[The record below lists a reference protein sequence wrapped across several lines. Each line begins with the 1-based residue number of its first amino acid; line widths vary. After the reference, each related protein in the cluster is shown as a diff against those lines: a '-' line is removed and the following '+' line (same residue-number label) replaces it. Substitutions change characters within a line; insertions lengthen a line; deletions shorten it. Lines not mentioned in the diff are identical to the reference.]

1 MMEIGSYIKLQ
12 RVQQGMTQD
21 ELARGI
27 VSMSYLSK
35 IENQRAE
42 ASPDV
47 ISLLCTRLGIEIDNE
62 KDITIKDK
70 CEEWYG
76 MLFEVNDKEEIKKRF
91 EELNELLQTVNSNNY
106 IMFEI
111 HKVRYFL
118 VMGEYDN
125 ALEQINS
132 LNEISNTFDNLHLY
146 YWYKFKGNYNSLNG
160 DDNQA
165 IKLYEL
171 AEEKIK
177 QIDLKNEEAAD
188 LYYTIAV
195 AHSKIRNTLEAIDY
209 AERAIEVFQIEYNF
223 IRCAQCHIVLG
234 ISYRRI
240 KMYNQAIKNYNLAKH
255 LGGLEQNNQIIQLA
269 NVNLG
274 YLHSSNGDSHSA
286 IHYYVEI
293 AEDSEVDLKT
303 KLTAMTSLTKEYY
316 SIGKL
321 DESKLMIEK
330 GLEIFEKLHNNEA
343 FKAHF
348 YTLMTYKYATEEDY
362 ERFEQFL
369 IKECI
374 PYLKKHK
381 EFAFLVDFANMLG
394 DHFEKQAKYK
404 EALKYYKL
412 ANLTY
417 SKLVSL

>member
-35 IENQRAE
+35 IENQRTE

-47 ISLLCTRLGIEIDNE
+47 ISMLCTRLGIEIENE

-76 MLFEVNDKEEIKKRF
+76 MLYEVNDKNEIKKRY
-91 EELNELLQTVNSNNY
+91 EELNELLQSVNSNNY

-118 VMGEYDN
+118 VMGKYDD
-125 ALEQINS
+125 ALEQINN

-171 AEEKIK
+171 AEDKIK
-177 QIDLKNEEAAD
+177 QIDLKDEEAAD

-195 AHSKIRNTLEAIDY
+195 AHSKVRNTLEAIDY
-209 AERAIEVFQIEYNF
+209 AERAIEIFQIEYNF

-255 LGGLEQNNQIIQLA
+255 LGELEQNNQIIQLA

-303 KLTAMTSLTKEYY
+303 KLTAMTSLTREYY

-330 GLEIFEKLHNNEA
+330 GLEIFEQLHNNES

-348 YTLMTYKYATEEDY
+348 YTLMTYKYAIEKDY
-362 ERFEQFL
+362 ENFEESL
-369 IKECI
+369 IKEVI

-394 DHFEKQAKYK
+394 EHFEKQAKYK
-404 EALKYYKL
+404 EAIKYYKL

-417 SKLVSL
+417 SKLISL

>member
-70 CEEWYG
+70 CEEWYS

-274 YLHSSNGDSHSA
+274 YLHSSKGDSHSA
-286 IHYYVEI
+286 IYYFVEV
-293 AEDSEVDLKT
+293 AEDPEVDLKT
-303 KLTAMTSLTKEYY
+303 KLPAVTSLTKEYY

-321 DESKLMIEK
+321 DESKLLIEK
-330 GLEIFEKLHNNEA
+330 GLEVFEQLHNNEA

-348 YTLMTYKYATEEDY
+348 YTFMIYKYVTEKDY
-362 ERFEQFL
+362 GKFEESL
-369 IKECI
+369 IKEVI
-374 PYLKKHK
+374 PYLQKNKQY
-381 EFAFLVDFANMLG
+381 AFLVDFANMLG
-394 DHFEKQAKYK
+394 EYFEKQAKYK

-412 ANLTY
+412 ANSTY
-417 SKLVSL
+417 GKLINL

>member
-76 MLFEVNDKEEIKKRF
+76 LLFEVNDKEEIRKRY
-91 EELNELLQTVNSNNY
+91 EELNEMLKSVNSNNY

-118 VMGEYDN
+118 IMGEYDN

-146 YWYKFKGNYNSLNG
+146 YWYKFKGNYNSASG
-160 DDNQA
+160 DYNQA
-165 IKLYEL
+165 IKMYRL
-171 AEEKIK
+171 AEEKLK
-177 QIDLKNEEAAD
+177 QTYINDEEAAD
-188 LYYTIAV
+188 LYYIISITN
-195 AHSKIRNTLEAIDY
+195 SKIRNILESIDY
-209 AERAIEVFQIEYNF
+209 AERAIEIFQIEYNF
-223 IRCAQCHIVLG
+223 MRCAQCHIVLG
-234 ISYRRI
+234 ICYRRL
-240 KMYNQAIKNYNLAKH
+240 KMYDQAIKNYNLAKH

-274 YLHSSNGDSHSA
+274 YLHSSKGDSHSA
-286 IHYYVEI
+286 IYYFVEV
-293 AEDSEVDLKT
+293 AEDPEVDLKT
-303 KLTAMTSLTKEYY
+303 KLPAVTSLTKEYY

-321 DESKLMIEK
+321 DESKLLIEK
-330 GLEIFEKLHNNEA
+330 GLEVFEQLHNNEA

-348 YTLMTYKYATEEDY
+348 YTLMIYKYVTEKDY
-362 ERFEQFL
+362 GKFEESL
-369 IKECI
+369 IKEVI
-374 PYLKKHK
+374 PYLQKNKQY
-381 EFAFLVDFANMLG
+381 AFLVDFANMLG
-394 DHFEKQAKYK
+394 EYFEKQAKYK

-412 ANLTY
+412 ANSTY
-417 SKLVSL
+417 GKLINL